1 MKTISFQNLFR
12 YINRKN
18 RKDIF
23 VVIEKTRKPFI
34 NNYGEIPG
42 YINAADGDP
51 WDIIVPGY
59 PELDFGVPVK
69 LKKLLGVYTIP
80 NGNHKLIIDVY
91 SKHTRDEDLFRRE
104 INTFRRKYDKHNKL
118 RGSVIYF

>member
-23 VVIEKTRKPFI
+23 VVIEKIQKPFI

-59 PELDFGVPVK
+59 PQLDIGTPIK

-80 NGNHKLIIDVY
+80 NGNHKLIIDVH
-91 SKHTRDEDLFRRE
+91 SNHTKNEELFRRE
-104 INTFRRKYDKHNKL
+104 VNTFRRKYEKHTKL
-118 RGSVIYF
+118 TGSVIYF

>member
-1 MKTISFQNLFR
+1 M
-12 YINRKN
+12 
-18 RKDIF
+18 
-23 VVIEKTRKPFI
+23 VIEKTRKPFI

-91 SKHTRDEDLFRRE
+91 SKHSRDEDLFRRE
-104 INTFRRKYDKHNKL
+104 INTFRRKYDNHNKL

>member
-1 MKTISFQNLFR
+1 MNTISFKNLFR
-12 YINRKN
+12 YVNRKN

-23 VVIEKTRKPFI
+23 VIIEKTHKPFI

-59 PELDFGVPVK
+59 PQLDTYKPIK

-80 NGNHKLIIDVY
+80 NGNHKLIIDVH
-91 SKHTRDEDLFRRE
+91 SKYNKDEKMFRRE
-104 INTFRRKYDKHNKL
+104 INTFRKKYEKHNNIL
-118 RGSVIYF
+118 GSVIYF

>member
-1 MKTISFQNLFR
+1 MKTIAFQNLFR
-12 YINRKN
+12 YINRIN

-23 VVIEKTRKPFI
+23 VLIQETRKPFI

-59 PELDFGVPVK
+59 KQLETGKPIK
-69 LKKLLGVYTIP
+69 LKKLIGVYTIP
-80 NGNHKLIIDVY
+80 NGNHKLIVDV
-91 SKHTRDEDLFRRE
+91 HTNSIRDNELFKKEVNR
-104 INTFRRKYDKHNKL
+104 FRKRYEKHNKL